1 MLFKVVHFKYVV
13 TELNDMEALPGG
25 LSCSSFRA
33 PEQLRTHGS
42 QCTTY
47 LTAKVPSFALGAIT
61 YSLTQKGDPFGVK
74 PEDAVL
80 RKIMVSAR
88 PL

>member
-1 MLFKVVHFKYVV
+1 MCICAK
-13 TELNDMEALPGG
+13 GG
-25 LSCSSFRA
+25 CKI
-33 PEQLRTHGS
+33 T
-42 QCTTY
+42 
-47 LTAKVPSFALGAIT
+47 ALGAVT